1 MNRVGSIALYFE
13 ASAPYLWKQP
23 EIRADFAERFGGT
36 IMDGLRAGQL
46 LPSRKGYVGFLLCAY
61 TPQGYARLLVAA
73 SEAYRKEIEGP
84 WGRAKCIR
92 ILADSR
98 SHPWVRALEL
108 DRLPVAAPVEQPV
121 KLRTLSPLK
130 SPYSILGELRQAQAD
145 LADYPGNQGLKE
157 HDELTHWQITQVR
170 LRVPAE
176 DPLAKTGSFS
186 LWSPHRLAWFILQYA
201 LLRGFGALR
210 EKGYGS
216 LDVPVKERV

>member
-13 ASAPYLWKQP
+13 ASNPQLWKKP
-23 EIRADFAERFGGT
+23 EVRAAFMEWLGGT
-36 IMDGLRAGQL
+36 TSDGLRAGQL
-46 LPSRKGYVGFLLCAY
+46 LPSRKGYVGFLLCAFTPPGY
-61 TPQGYARLLVAA
+61 TRLLVAA

-84 WGRAKCIR
+84 WGSAKCIR

-98 SHPWVRALEL
+98 SHPWVRVLEL
-108 DRLPVAAPVEQPV
+108 DRPPVVAPVEQPV

-130 SPYSILGELRQAQAD
+130 RPYSILGELRQAQAA
-145 LADYPGNQGLKE
+145 LADYSGNRGLE
-157 HDELTHWQITQVR
+157 EYDELPHWQITQVR
-170 LRVPAE
+170 MRATAK

-186 LWSPHRLAWFILQYA
+186 LWSPHRLAWFILQFA
-201 LLRGFGALR
+201 LLQGFGALR

>member
-13 ASAPYLWKQP
+13 ASDPHLWKQP
-23 EIRADFAERFGGT
+23 EIRADFAERLGGIT
-36 IMDGLRAGQL
+36 TDGLRAGQL
-46 LPSRKGYVGFLLCAY
+46 LASRKGYVGFLLCAF

-73 SEAYRKEIEGP
+73 SEAYRKKIEGP
-84 WGRAKCIR
+84 WGGAKCIR

-98 SHPWVRALEL
+98 SHPWVRVLEL
-108 DRLPVAAPVEQPV
+108 DRPPVAAPVEQPV

-130 SPYSILGELRQAQAD
+130 RPYSILGELRQAQAA
-145 LADYPGNQGLKE
+145 LAGYQGNQGLKE
-157 HDELTHWQITQVR
+157 HDELPHWQMTQVR
-170 LRVPAE
+170 LRSVPA
-176 DPLAKTGSFS
+176 DPLAKTGSLS
-186 LWSPHRLAWFILQYA
+186 LWSPHRLAWFILQFA